1 MAAKAK
7 SSRASM
13 DHHGMRSENP
23 GRDAER
29 MSNVADEACRKSA
42 GADVIAHYAKKNPSI
57 NPEMTHA
64 NIDMVVIDGVERE
77 MTGPDDVAEALEY
90 GWSRRDRLSRAIQG
104 GEPGDPSAPRREDRE
119 PRGDR
124 MVVLTAAHLPMKMCE
139 PDGSFYQ
146 AVDEDTGKPKI
157 YSKGPRKGQP
167 VMVPRYRPKDM
178 AEAMRYFQSYLD
190 FHAELM
196 PDGRKSIYYYSVQ
209 LDEQRPHLQIMSDTY
224 AQAPTK
230 KNPDALA
237 NRYSRVFGRDPRT
250 DVKDPELSRPKLD
263 ADGNQVLDKRGK
275 PVRVSIG
282 VKGEDGKMALYHRRL
297 KAHMLERG
305 FEIEAEVDL
314 ERHAD
319 REEHGDFKRLQDLQ
333 DEVADQAEEIAD
345 QAAALTEAADVA
357 AIEQELLADQAA
369 SLGEARTM
377 LDRDREALTD
387 RQNGMRGEIMAEW
400 GDRVEALKARA
411 TETADA
417 IVAAGEQQ
425 AQQIAADAAERGYA
439 DGLAKG
445 TADAQTQAGEIV
457 SAAEAQAGTIT
468 EQAQVEAREI
478 RADAQTTA
486 DAVKVK
492 TLADAKDE
500 AATIKADAR
509 TEGLEEGSQAAR
521 DAAREEVSDELTAAR
536 EKRAEAEAK
545 LLEVSGLS
553 REQAEEKALADFK
566 MKARAALKRYP
577 VKKVGYDADGNP
589 SPVIGDDGKP
599 VVTNAWEQLR
609 TDMAQDRGSDKDLTL
624 GQASQQGRK
633 FRKKVAEGASR
644 GQGQDKGKSKTQKDE
659 GFGL

>member
-1 MAAKAK
+1 
-7 SSRASM
+7 
-13 DHHGMRSENP
+13 
-23 GRDAER
+23 

-42 GADVIAHYAKKNPSI
+42 GADVIAYYAKKNPSI

-77 MTGPDDVAEALEY
+77 MTGPDDIAEALEY

-104 GEPGDPSAPRREDRE
+104 GEPGDPRAPRREDRE
-119 PRGDR
+119 PKGDR

-146 AVDEDTGKPKI
+146 AVDEDTGKPKF
-157 YSKGPRKGQP
+157 YSKGQRNGQP
-167 VMVPRYRPKDM
+167 VMVPRYRPRDM

-237 NRYSRVFGRDPRT
+237 NHYSRVFGRDPRS

-357 AIEQELLADQAA
+357 AIEQSLLADDAA
-369 SLGEARTM
+369 SLVEAQTI
-377 LDRDREALTD
+377 LDLDREALTD
-387 RQNGMRGEIMAEW
+387 QHQALNAE
-400 GDRVEALKARA
+400 AA
-411 TETADA
+411 A
-417 IVAAGEQQ
+417 IVASAERVREE
-425 AQQIAADAAERGYA
+425 AVERGYA
-439 DGLAKG
+439 DGLARG
-445 TADAQTQAGEIV
+445 TADAQ
-457 SAAEAQAGTIT
+457 AQAGAII
-468 EQAQVEAREI
+468 ENAQVSAEKI
-478 RADAQTTA
+478 TADAQTTA
-486 DAVKVK
+486 EAVKAK
-492 TLADAKDE
+492 TLADAKRVAHEVIEDAKSDRDAAAQERAEAATANREAQERRDAIPVYDPRTAVRDMAAVRHDAGNKLRVVPLGRDGRTLKDAEGKAKVMSANEAIDE
-500 AATIKADAR
+500 AAEQDWADRQSLGQRKPMPTETVGERGAR
-509 TEGLEEGSQAAR
+509 TKATLQGGQ
-521 DAAREEVSDELTAAR
+521 SD
-536 EKRAEAEAK
+536 
-545 LLEVSGLS
+545 LS
-553 REQAEEKALADFK
+553 RSG
-566 MKARAALKRYP
+566 P
-577 VKKVGYDADGNP
+577 VKSRDQSRG
-589 SPVIGDDGKP
+589 IGD
-599 VVTNAWEQLR
+599 
-609 TDMAQDRGSDKDLTL
+609 
-624 GQASQQGRK
+624 
-633 FRKKVAEGASR
+633 
-644 GQGQDKGKSKTQKDE
+644 
-659 GFGL
+659 